1 MGRTPTSKT
10 VEVKRVWDDD
20 DDDDDKNRKTGEIT
34 LQPKI
39 MLK

>member
-10 VEVKRVWDDD
+10 VEVKRVWDD